1 MTSTTMN
8 EQHKKPMINIIR
20 VRERIR
26 QLSSTISEQDAEA
39 FAIVLDES
47 LQEQDTTGFAT
58 KGDIR
63 ELELKMSIFRKDI
76 ILWLGGIMII
86 GFGSVVGMLVKY
98 LPGVAKLV
106 DAVGK

>member
-1 MTSTTMN
+1 MAN
-8 EQHKKPMINIIR
+8 DDKVEQATDEL
-20 VRERIR
+20 VEFAGA
-26 QLSSTISEQDAEA
+26 ISAQD
-39 FAIVLDES
+39 L
-47 LQEQDTTGFAT
+47 TGYAT

-98 LPGVAKLV
+98 LPVVAKLV

>member
-1 MTSTTMN
+1 METTMN
-8 EQHKKPMINIIR
+8 EHSKPMVNIVR
-20 VRERIR
+20 LRERIK
-26 QLSSTISEQDAEA
+26 QLAPEMRAADAEA
-39 FAIVLDES
+39 IAMAIDES
-47 LQEQDTTGFAT
+47 LQLQDTTGFAT

-98 LPGVAKLV
+98 LPVVGKLV